1 MFSKWILAAAL
12 LLTFSIAGLVAG
24 CNTTAGVG
32 RDISS
37 TGHAITH
44 EAEESR

>member
-1 MFSKWILAAAL
+1 MFSKWILAAGL
-12 LLTFSIAGLVAG
+12 VFLFSAAGLVAG
-24 CNTTAGVG
+24 CNTTAGIG

-44 EAEESR
+44 EAEENR